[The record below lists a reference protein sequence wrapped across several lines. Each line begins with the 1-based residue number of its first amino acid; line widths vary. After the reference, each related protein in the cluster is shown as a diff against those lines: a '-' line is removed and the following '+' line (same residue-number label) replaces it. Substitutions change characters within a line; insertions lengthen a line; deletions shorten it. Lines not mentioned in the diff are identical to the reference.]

1 MKQRE
6 RRKENDAGMLVQSCY
21 AGVASGDG
29 RHLHA
34 DLNLE
39 LVLDDGSAI
48 RFATV
53 LRTASAPLR
62 EGRCATTGQSSCPN
76 SVGPHRTL
84 VHCVRS
90 KLLPTSPR
98 AMPLDPSE
106 GPSSSKGPRL
116 CRPTVTLFPPTM
128 DFVPGPFSGSRT
140 KMVPRR
146 CRPSLSFPTDQELC
160 SWTSR

>member
-6 RRKENDAGMLVQSCY
+6 RRKENDAGMLAQSCC

-29 RHLHA
+29 RHLHTEP
-34 DLNLE
+34 NQE

-53 LRTASAPLR
+53 LRTASAPLK
-62 EGRCATTGQSSCPN
+62 EGRCATTGQPSCPN
-76 SVGPHRTL
+76 LVGPQRTL

-98 AMPLDPSE
+98 AMPLDPSAVRGQRWFPGVAAHLCPFPLTKSYAP
-106 GPSSSKGPRL
+106 GPLDRKEFPLGTQAS
-116 CRPTVTLFPPTM
+116 RPTVTLF
-128 DFVPGPFSGSRT
+128 S
-140 KMVPRR
+140 
-146 CRPSLSFPTDQELC
+146 DQ
-160 SWTSR
+160 R